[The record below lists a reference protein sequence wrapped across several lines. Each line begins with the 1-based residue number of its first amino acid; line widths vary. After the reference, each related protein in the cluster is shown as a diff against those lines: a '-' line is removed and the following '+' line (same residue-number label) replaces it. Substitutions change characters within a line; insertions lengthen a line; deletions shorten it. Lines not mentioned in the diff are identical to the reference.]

1 MLSTKEL
8 RKLITAH
15 NKLSQIKI
23 PKGATRDD
31 LIKLIESAGYKVD
44 EEKKVIRAKVKRGK
58 QITLAKAEEVT
69 KKKPA
74 KPKKPVDKKLDTF
87 ISYTD
92 KKRVN
97 NCIKDL
103 TNIKKQIN
111 IKR

>member
-8 RKLITAH
+8 RKLISAH

-31 LIKLIESAGYKVD
+31 LIKLIETSGYTVD

-69 KKKPA
+69 KKKPS
-74 KPKKPVDKKLDTF
+74 KPKKPVDKKAEMEKIVQYILKNKSILKDQ
-87 ISYTD
+87 
-92 KKRVN
+92 R
-97 NCIKDL
+97 IKSL
-103 TNIKKQIN
+103 L
-111 IKR
+111 

>member
-1 MLSTKEL
+1 MLSSKEL
-8 RKLITAH
+8 RKMISAH

-31 LIKLIESAGYKVD
+31 LIKLIEKAGYSVD

-74 KPKKPVDKKLDTF
+74 KPKKPVDKKEEMEKVIQYILKNKSVLKDE
-87 ISYTD
+87 
-92 KKRVN
+92 R
-97 NCIKDL
+97 IKTL
-103 TNIKKQIN
+103 L
-111 IKR
+111 

>member
-31 LIKLIESAGYKVD
+31 LIKLIESAGYSVD
-44 EEKKVIRAKVKRGK
+44 EEKKVIKAKVKRGK
-58 QITLAKAEEVT
+58 QITLAKAEQVT

-74 KPKKPVDKKLDTF
+74 KPKKPVTRQDKKAEMEKIIQYILKNKSVLKDE
-87 ISYTD
+87 
-92 KKRVN
+92 R
-97 NCIKDL
+97 IKSL
-103 TNIKKQIN
+103 L
-111 IKR
+111 